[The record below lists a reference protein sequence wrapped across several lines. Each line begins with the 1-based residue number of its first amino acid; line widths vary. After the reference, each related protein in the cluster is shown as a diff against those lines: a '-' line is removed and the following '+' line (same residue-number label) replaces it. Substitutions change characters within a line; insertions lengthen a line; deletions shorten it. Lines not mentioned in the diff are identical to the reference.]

1 MRRDDGLLRDTD
13 GVAYTEYIV
22 LTVSVSVGV
31 SAALAALGVPLLNL
45 FHYVNLMIL
54 LPIP

>member
-1 MRRDDGLLRDTD
+1 MQRPDDLLTDTG

-31 SAALAALGVPLLNL
+31 SAALATLGVPLLNL